1 MNHLI
6 ESIVTQVVP
15 KCSVEIIGEEESG
28 MYRNT
33 VDLLSNWNFWKN
45 IPSSREIVAHLM
57 KGHRGHFTP
66 QLAAKL
72 SNLLI
77 KDPVYT
83 QLVSWSRLT
92 NMLTLGS
99 IPGEVTVSMENHTY
113 RWKAEAREW
122 IWTQNER

>member
-6 ESIVTQVVP
+6 ESIVIQVVP
-15 KCSVEIIGEEESG
+15 KQSGDIIGEEESD

-33 VDLLSNWNFWKN
+33 VGLLSNWNFWRS

-83 QLVSWSRLT
+83 QLISWSRLT
-92 NMLTLGS
+92 NMLTLGC
-99 IPGEVTVSMENHTY
+99 IPGEVTVAMENHTY

-122 IWTQNER
+122 GWTRNEH